1 HRAGAHRARDRQ
13 ALRRVLPG
21 VAPGR
26 GSDRPG
32 RAGQQGRVADRPAV
46 RRSDPQAGRCAGHR
60 RTTRAAL
67 PRRAD
72 HRLRPG
78 GPPPV
83 LGADQDAA
91 RGWHH
96 DRADHALPGRGRGAG
111 GPDRGHRGRPHRR
124 RGRPG
129 HPGRPGQGGRP
140 GRLGPAHRSAAHRRD
155 QHADGDDRGT
165 GRRVRR
171 RDPRAH
177 RHQAD
182 ARGRLPGSHRGGR
195 ERGAIVTQIVKLA
208 GARTRTGGAALPGA
222 WQLGMARGG
231 VEVKTFFR
239 DKMAVAFIFGLPSIL
254 LVLLGSI
261 FGSQAAAQGV
271 TVGQLFTAGMIAGG
285 LMSTSFQY
293 LAISI
298 ATERENG
305 MLKRLSG
312 TPMPRTAYFAG
323 KLVQV
328 MVCTVAETVLLIAV
342 GMLFYH
348 LHLPT
353 EPGRWWT
360 FAWVFVLGSAACA
373 LLGIAASSVPR
384 SSASAMPVITLPFT
398 VLQFI
403 SGVYVPFSVVPGWMR
418 TVASFF

>member
-1 HRAGAHRARDRQ
+1 MTQSIKLASPGTRPGPATY
-13 ALRRVLPG
+13 LPG
-21 VAPGR
+21 G
-26 GSDRPG
+26 
-32 RAGQQGRVADRPAV
+32 
-46 RRSDPQAGRCAGHR
+46 
-60 RTTRAAL
+60 
-67 PRRAD
+67 
-72 HRLRPG
+72 
-78 GPPPV
+78 
-83 LGADQDAA
+83 
-91 RGWHH
+91 
-96 DRADHALPGRGRGAG
+96 
-111 GPDRGHRGRPHRR
+111 
-124 RGRPG
+124 
-129 HPGRPGQGGRP
+129 
-140 GRLGPAHRSAAHRRD
+140 
-155 QHADGDDRGT
+155 
-165 GRRVRR
+165 
-171 RDPRAH
+171 
-177 RHQAD
+177 
-182 ARGRLPGSHRGGR
+182 
-195 ERGAIVTQIVKLA
+195 
-208 GARTRTGGAALPGA
+208 

-231 VEVKTFFR
+231 VEVKAFFR

-261 FGSQAAAQGV
+261 FGGQAAAQGV

-285 LMSTSFQY
+285 IMSTSFQY

-328 MVCTVAETVLLIAV
+328 MVCTVAETVLLMAV
-342 GMLFYH
+342 GMVFYH

-384 SSASAMPVITLPFT
+384 SAASAMPVITLPFT

-403 SGVYVPFSVVPGWMR
+403 SGVYVPFSAVPGWMR
-418 TVASFF
+418 TVASFFPLKWMAQGMRSVFLPEQAAALEPAGSWEHGRTALVLLAWTAAGLILCVKTFRWQSRS